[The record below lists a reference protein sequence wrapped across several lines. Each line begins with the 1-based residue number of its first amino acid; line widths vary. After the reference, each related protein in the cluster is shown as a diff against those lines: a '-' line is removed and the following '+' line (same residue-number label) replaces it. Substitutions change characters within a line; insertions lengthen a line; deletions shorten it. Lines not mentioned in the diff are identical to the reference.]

1 MPQIINANP
10 SLGAL
15 FGSGISS
22 GLERLAQS
30 RLQEMQGRSQ
40 RAQASRGLEAL
51 GFSPQQA
58 HSVAGLPE
66 KVQLA
71 VINDYLQKVGQGEES
86 APESGL
92 SALQSFEQP
101 APQAQALMDQN
112 FYKQAAPT
120 QQPGMA
126 ALQNQKAAEKGLGK
140 ITPVQQ
146 QLQQQ
151 PQPQLQA
158 PTKEPSLKETLA
170 RPTRAETAKQQAAI
184 DKETKPVYDEIT
196 KEAKAARDNNK
207 RLSRMEELV
216 NRGRLTPAIIASAL
230 DVLAHGIG
238 GYVKI
243 DLHALTD
250 PDSQEFRKLSN
261 DFVKSAKD
269 IFGARLTQGEVNT
282 FLTTV
287 PSLIQTDEGKRRVI
301 TNMRSFNEAALARK
315 KVADEV
321 IKENGG
327 RRPAN
332 FEMIVEER
340 LSPVLD
346 ALADAFKRGSSTEEK
361 PPAPNWYDYITPPL
375 LGLLLGNLRL

>member
-15 FGSGISS
+15 FGSGISN
-22 GLERLAQS
+22 GLQQLAQN
-30 RLQEMQGRSQ
+30 RMQEMQSRSQ
-40 RAQASRGLEAL
+40 QSRASKGLEAL
-51 GFSPQQA
+51 GFSAQQA

-66 KVQLA
+66 KLQLA
-71 VINDYLQKVGQGEES
+71 VINDYLQKVGPEEAQSQQGGM
-86 APESGL
+86 A
-92 SALQSFEQP
+92 ALQGLEQQ
-101 APQAQALMDQN
+101 APQAQTLMDQN
-112 FYKQAAPT
+112 FYKQAAPS
-120 QQPGMA
+120 QAPSLS
-126 ALQNQKAAEKGLGK
+126 ALQNKQATPAGLGK
-140 ITPVQQ
+140 VTPVQQ

-151 PQPQLQA
+151 AQPLEPA
-158 PTKEPSLKETLA
+158 KEPSLKETLA
-170 RPTRAETAKQQAAI
+170 RPTRAETAKQQASI

-196 KEAKAARDNNK
+196 KEAKAAKDNNK
-207 RLSRMEELV
+207 RLDRMQELV
-216 NRGRLTPAIIASAL
+216 KRGRLTPAIIGSAL
-230 DVLAHGIG
+230 DVLSHGIG

-287 PSLIQTDEGKRRVI
+287 PSLIQTDEGKLRVI
-301 TNMRSFNEAALARK
+301 TNMRSFNEAALAKK
-315 KVADEV
+315 KVADEI

-332 FEMIVEER
+332 FDSLIDER

-346 ALADAFKRGSSTEEK
+346 ALAEAFKRGSSTEQK
-361 PPAPNWYDYITPPL
+361 PQGTNWYDYLTPPL
-375 LGLLLGNLRL
+375 LGLLLGNVKL

>member
-22 GLERLAQS
+22 GLEQLAQS

-71 VINDYLQKVGQGEES
+71 VINDYLQKVGQGEEFT
-86 APESGL
+86 PESGL

-151 PQPQLQA
+151 PQPQLQS

-216 NRGRLTPAIIASAL
+216 NRGRLTPAIIGSAL
-230 DVLAHGIG
+230 DVLSHGIG

-361 PPAPNWYDYITPPL
+361 PSAPNWYDYITPPL
-375 LGLLLGNLRL
+375 LGLLLGNLKL